1 MVPHVLKAT
10 FRFALS
16 VRRGRQG
23 SAVRGV
29 VVAVAHL
36 IMVAMTAS
44 AADAQSVQGGA
55 TSPSA
60 AQPQQP
66 AGQVNRQAARRPQ
79 QNGKGRLKLTAL
91 LTDSG
96 PIVRKGLAWRIYRP
110 GASGSLPTLV
120 RKLDGAS
127 PTIDLDAGSYLINV
141 AFGLAHITRLIT
153 VRANDNRGENFTIN
167 AGGLRIRAR
176 TEAGSFSSPALVQ
189 YDLFSDERD
198 QYGKRKKIL
207 SNVRPGRITRLN
219 SGIYRIVSK
228 LGDANAIVA
237 AEVTVEAGKLT
248 EATVVHEAAKVT
260 FKLVERSGGEALAGA
275 QWIIMTNAG
284 KVIKETAGAL
294 PSHVLAPGSYTI
306 SARWRGKLHTRSFA
320 INSGDNVEVEV
331 EIR

>member
-1 MVPHVLKAT
+1 MTYFVKSKAGCGVGWGRGQAFPCGVFVAFVLQILVAFAT
-10 FRFALS
+10 TSANAQNAQQGA
-16 VRRGRQG
+16 VANPQATQPQAQPRQ
-23 SAVRGV
+23 AVRQPPRQ
-29 VVAVAHL
+29 
-36 IMVAMTAS
+36 
-44 AADAQSVQGGA
+44 QS
-55 TSPSA
+55 
-60 AQPQQP
+60 
-66 AGQVNRQAARRPQ
+66 
-79 QNGKGRLKLTAL
+79 QNGKGQLKLTAL

-96 PIVRKGLAWRIYRP
+96 PVVKKGLAWRIYRP

-120 RKLDGAS
+120 RTLRSAS
-127 PTIDLDAGSYLINV
+127 PTVNLDPGSYLINV

-153 VRANDNRGENFTIN
+153 VRPNDNRGENFTIN

-176 TEAGSFSSPALVQ
+176 TETGSFSSPALVQ

-198 QYGKRKKIL
+198 QFGKRKKIL

-228 LGDANAIVA
+228 LGDANAVVA

-260 FKLVERSGGEALAGA
+260 FKLVERSGGEALADA
-275 QWIIMTNAG
+275 QWIIMTTAG

-320 INSGDNVEVEV
+320 IKSGDNVEVEV